1 MTQTEIEEYIT
12 QFPIYQYAFVKPEDI
27 EFNDRV
33 RQICKKEC
41 SRYGA
46 SWSCPPAVGTV
57 EECRA
62 RIQQYEKFLLFSVKY
77 DLEDSFDYEGMMA
90 GASAFKET
98 CRALDNKLR
107 PLLGNYLMLSNEGC
121 GLCKECTYPDAP
133 CRFPDR
139 SHGSLEGYGLF
150 VSKLA
155 KQAGMNYINGA
166 NTVTYFGGVAFHP
179 EALAVFED

>member
-1 MTQTEIEEYIT
+1 MRLQELLDQAGVFQSGLVDTAGMRFEQ
-12 QFPIYQYAFVKPEDI
+12 A
-27 EFNDRV
+27 V
-33 RQICKKEC
+33 RDMCAVNTCQK
-41 SRYGA
+41 YNT
-46 SWSCPPAVGTV
+46 SWACPPAVGTV

-121 GLCKECTYPDAP
+121 GLCKECTYLA
-133 CRFPDR
+133 
-139 SHGSLEGYGLF
+139 GGLWAF
-150 VSKLA
+150 CQQA
-155 KQAGMNYINGA
+155 RQAGRHELHEWGQYRHLFRRRGVSPGGA
-166 NTVTYFGGVAFHP
+166 RRI
-179 EALAVFED
+179 

>member
-1 MTQTEIEEYIT
+1 MRLQELLDQAGVFQSGLVDTAGMRFEQ
-12 QFPIYQYAFVKPEDI
+12 A
-27 EFNDRV
+27 V
-33 RQICKKEC
+33 RDMCAVNTCQK
-41 SRYGA
+41 YNT
-46 SWSCPPAVGTV
+46 SWACPPAVGTV
-57 EECRA
+57 EERRA

-121 GLCKECTYPDAP
+121 GRCKECTYPDAP

-155 KQAGMNYINGA
+155 KQAGMNYMNGA

>member
-1 MTQTEIEEYIT
+1 MRLQELLN
-12 QFPIYQYAFVKPEDI
+12 QAGVFQSGFVDTADMRFEQ
-27 EFNDRV
+27 EV
-33 RQICKKEC
+33 RDMCAVNTCRK
-41 SRYGA
+41 YNT
-46 SWSCPPAVGTV
+46 SWACPPAVGTV

-77 DLEDSFDYEGMMA
+77 DLEDSFDYDGMMA
-90 GASAFKET
+90 GGAAFKET
-98 CRALDNKLR
+98 CRALDNALR

-139 SHGSLEGYGLF
+139 AHGSLEGYGLF
-150 VSKLA
+150 VNKLA

-179 EALAVFED
+179 EALAVFEE